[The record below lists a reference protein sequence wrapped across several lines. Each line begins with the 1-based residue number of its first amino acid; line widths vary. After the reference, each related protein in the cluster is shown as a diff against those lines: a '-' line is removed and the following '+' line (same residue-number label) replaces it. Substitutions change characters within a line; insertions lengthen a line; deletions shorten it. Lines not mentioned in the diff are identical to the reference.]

1 VTLLA
6 GTVTDVAP
14 RLLGSTV
21 TTSIDG
27 ATVSVRLTEVEAYGG
42 ESDAASHAYRGP
54 TVRNAPMYGPPG
66 TLYVYRSYGVHWCMN
81 VTVGAVGDPAAV
93 LLRAGTVVEGLDVVV
108 ERRKRTDHL
117 TDGPGKLCQ
126 ALGVDGSLTGSSVGV
141 VVRFTPGGSLDA
153 EKIRATPRIGITRA
167 VDRPWRFILTEES
180 RTVTA
185 PFAISLGSG
194 RDPVRAV
201 QGLPSLHDA

>member
-1 VTLLA
+1 MTLLA
-6 GTVTDVAP
+6 GSVTDVAP

-93 LLRAGTVVEGLDVVV
+93 LLRAGTVVEGLDVVI

-167 VDRPWRFILTEES
+167 VDRPWRFILTE
-180 RTVTA
+180 
-185 PFAISLGSG
+185 
-194 RDPVRAV
+194 DRAR
-201 QGLPSLHDA
+201 